1 MVLQCGED
9 QKYGEVDLD
18 DHVDVVGGK
27 ASCSKADGEEEHGW
41 DEHSQQVVDD
51 RSAQGQLDDDA
62 RQVFEHCCA
71 HSDPSQGAPAKR
83 NVGVVLQKGG
93 L

>member
-1 MVLQCGED
+1 M
-9 QKYGEVDLD
+9 D

-27 ASCSKADGEEEHGW
+27 ASCSKADGDEKQGW

-51 RSAQGQLDDDA
+51 RSTQGHFDDDA
-62 RQVFEHCCA
+62 GQVFEHCFA
-71 HSDPSQGAPAKR
+71 HPDPSQGVPAER
-83 NVGVVLQKGG
+83 NVGVVLQKDG

>member
-1 MVLQCGED
+1 M
-9 QKYGEVDLD
+9 D
-18 DHVDVVGGK
+18 DHVNVVGGK

-41 DEHSQQVVDD
+41 DEHSQQVVDY

-62 RQVFEHCCA
+62 WHVFEHCFA
-71 HSDPSQGAPAKR
+71 HPDPSQGVPAKR

>member
-1 MVLQCGED
+1 M
-9 QKYGEVDLD
+9 D

-51 RSAQGQLDDDA
+51 RSAQGQLDNDA
-62 RQVFEHCCA
+62 WQVFEYCFA
-71 HSDPSQGAPAKR
+71 HPGPSQGVSTER